1 MSESSNATWA
11 GRWGIMLELR
21 NVDVFYGP
29 IKALS
34 DVSLDVKEGETA
46 AIIGANGAGKTTILR
61 AISGLNRLSSG
72 SISFAGRRID
82 SLRTENI
89 VKLGIAH
96 VPQGRR
102 IFPGLTVRENLA
114 IATSPWR
121 RRGMS
126 ISADIARVYELFP
139 RLKEREKQLGW
150 SLSGGEQQMLAVGR
164 GLMSR
169 PKLMVLDEPSLGLA
183 PLVVEQMFSAIKE
196 IAGGGVTVLIV
207 EQNAVMALSI
217 AQRGYVLELGKIVL
231 TDSSENLLNNETV
244 KAAYLGE

>member
-61 AISGLNRLSSG
+61 AISGLNRPSSG

-89 VKLGIAH
+89 VRLGIAH

>member
-61 AISGLNRLSSG
+61 AISGLNRPSSG

>member
-1 MSESSNATWA
+1 
-11 GRWGIMLELR
+11 MLELR

-61 AISGLNRLSSG
+61 AISGLNRPSSG
-72 SISFAGRRID
+72 SVSFAGRRID

-102 IFPGLTVRENLA
+102 IFPGLTVSENLA

-121 RRGMS
+121 KRGMS
-126 ISADIARVYELFP
+126 ISADIDRVYKLFP

-244 KAAYLGE
+244 KAAYLGK

>member
-1 MSESSNATWA
+1 
-11 GRWGIMLELR
+11 MLELR

-34 DVSLDVKEGETA
+34 DVSLDVEEGETA

-61 AISGLNRLSSG
+61 AISGLNRPSSG
-72 SISFAGRRID
+72 SISFAGKRID

-89 VKLGIAH
+89 VRLGIAH

-126 ISADIARVYELFP
+126 IGADIARVYELFP

-164 GLMSR
+164 GIMSR

-183 PLVVEQMFSAIKE
+183 PLVVEQMFAAIKE